1 MKERKKIL
9 EENIKPIKNHVQLS
23 EYQLIKTEKELA
35 TMTAKVLKAGLE
47 GLVLKNTNGL
57 YQPGKRGWLKVKKDY
72 LCEGQMADTAD
83 LVVLGGWFGTGKKGG
98 MLSIFLMGCYDTRG
112 KLWKTVT
119 KVHSGLDDKEME
131 DLQDELKDLMERAD
145 ADVPPRWLNCK
156 KPLIPDFIAKDPS
169 VMPVWE
175 ITGAEFSKS
184 DAHTASG
191 ISIRFPR
198 ITRIRRDKSTKDAT
212 NLKELEKLFQ
222 TSKDNINV
230 DMLFKGI
237 SKGDGEADSNSNDSK
252 SNDIMTKFLGGK
264 VKRRSSGDDGGD
276 SSPVKRIK
284 KDPSESSSSDVK
296 RIKKEN
302 IFKGLLMYIKSNV
315 GNLES
320 DFIDMGGKITK
331 NQTDA
336 EIVLHETMNVEH
348 DDVEKYR

>member
-1 MKERKKIL
+1 
-9 EENIKPIKNHVQLS
+9 
-23 EYQLIKTEKELA
+23 
-35 TMTAKVLKAGLE
+35 MTARVLKAGLE
-47 GLVLKNTNGL
+47 GLVLKNVNGI

-112 KLWKTVT
+112 KIWKTVT

-145 ADVPPRWLNCK
+145 VDAPPYWLNCK
-156 KPLIPDFIAKDPS
+156 KALIPDFIAKDPN

-198 ITRIRRDKSTKDAT
+198 ITRIRRDKSTKEAT
-212 NLKELEKLFQ
+212 SLKELEKLFQ

-237 SKGDGEADSNSNDSK
+237 KNESGGEHSKDSK
-252 SNDIMTKFLGGK
+252 SNDIMTKFLGGR
-264 VKRRSSGDDGGD
+264 VKRRSSGDGKD
-276 SSPVKRIK
+276 SSPSKKIK
-284 KDPSESSSSDVK
+284 TELSGESCSSDAQ

-302 IFKGLLMYIKSNV
+302 IFKGLIMYIKSNV
-315 GNLES
+315 DDLEK
-320 DFIDMGGKITK
+320 DFIEMGGRITK

-336 EIVLHETMNVEH
+336 ELVLHENMYVEP
-348 DDVEKYR
+348 DEVEQYR

>member
-1 MKERKKIL
+1 
-9 EENIKPIKNHVQLS
+9 
-23 EYQLIKTEKELA
+23 
-35 TMTAKVLKAGLE
+35 MTAQVLKAGLE

-145 ADVPPRWLNCK
+145 ADTPPCWLNCK
-156 KPLIPDFIAKDPS
+156 KALIPDFIAKDPN

-198 ITRIRRDKSTKDAT
+198 ITRIRRDKSTKEAT
-212 NLKELEKLFQ
+212 NLKELEKLCQ

-237 SKGDGEADSNSNDSK
+237 SKGDGGADTTDSK

-264 VKRRSSGDDGGD
+264 VEARSSGNDEEH
-276 SSPVKRIK
+276 SSPPKRIK
-284 KDPSESSSSDVK
+284 KDPTESSSCDGK
-296 RIKKEN
+296 RMKKEN
-302 IFKGLLMYIKSNV
+302 IFKGLLMYIKFNV
-315 GNLES
+315 KDLEK
-320 DFIDMGGKITK
+320 DFIEMGGKITK
-331 NQTDA
+331 NQGDA
-336 EIVLHETMNVEH
+336 DVILHETVNVEH
-348 DDVEKYR
+348 DDLEKYR